1 MWRKKRMDVKKYDAA
16 ILLFWAVHHFHQEGV
31 LDGFY
36 ALLVQSRQPESSI
49 GDKSS
54 PFPQDHSYM
63 SSSNYFGS

>member
-1 MWRKKRMDVKKYDAA
+1 
-16 ILLFWAVHHFHQEGV
+16 VHHFHQEGV

-36 ALLVQSRQPESSI
+36 ALLVQSRRPESSI

-63 SSSNYFGS
+63 SSSNYVGS